1 MNERSEAGGG
11 RYVGRYERGGKKPF
25 SSPLLWVG
33 LCLLA
38 AGLVFL
44 TIRLAKGP
52 ASPQE
57 TLPDAEAAA
66 SADTGSGAQIA
77 APSVGTEP
85 ADSEPAGTEPGT
97 QPPEETGPG
106 VGEILAGPMAQAAD
120 LLLQADRWKSE
131 FPIDGNRVPD
141 ETVELMALGD
151 NLIHA
156 SLLEAAL
163 QADGTYD
170 FHDFYKYIADEVAS
184 ADIAC
189 IQQETILINDPGQ
202 YAGYPVFGSPLSV
215 GEALIDTG
223 FDVINHCSN
232 HCYDKFTQGIRDSL
246 AFWRQYPQITVLG
259 IHDSAEDAAEIRV
272 VESKGIRIAMLSYTY
287 GTNMGEPARS
297 WEVDLL
303 ERNKVASDIAK
314 AKAVSDI
321 VLVFTHWGDED
332 AHKPNSYQRQWAQF
346 IADQG
351 AAAVI
356 GCHTHSLQPL
366 ETVTASD
373 GRQVPVFWS
382 MGNFVSHMLYNQNH
396 LGGMA
401 RLTIGKDRFGAFIVG
416 SELIPTMS
424 FGSEDS
430 GKWEFYGMRLTD
442 YTDELAARH
451 FVPHTSVEEM
461 WDLYRRIVGEEP

>member
-1 MNERSEAGGG
+1 MKHRF
-11 RYVGRYERGGKKPF
+11 RI
-25 SSPLLWVG
+25 LIL
-33 LCLLA
+33 LLA
-38 AGLVFL
+38 AALL
-44 TIRLAKGP
+44 L
-52 ASPQE
+52 
-57 TLPDAEAAA
+57 
-66 SADTGSGAQIA
+66 SAVGCSRGAVQA
-77 APSVGTEP
+77 TEP
-85 ADSEPAGTEPGT
+85 AGQESTAAPAATGQETTPPAETETPTSSEALPAETEAETESPAPVETEAQPQT
-97 QPPEETGPG
+97 Q
-106 VGEILAGPMAQAAD
+106 
-120 LLLQADRWKSE
+120 
-131 FPIDGNRVPD
+131 
-141 ETVELMALGD
+141 TVELMALGD

-163 QADGTYD
+163 QPDGSYD
-170 FHDFYKYIADEVAS
+170 FHSFYQYIAEEVAA

-189 IQQETILINDPGQ
+189 IQQETILIDDPGQ
-202 YAGYPVFGSPLSV
+202 YSGYPIFGSPLSV

-259 IHDSAEDAAEIRV
+259 IHDSPEDAARIRV
-272 VESKGIRIAMLSYTY
+272 VEKNGIRIAMLSYTY
-287 GTNMGEPARS
+287 GTNMGAPKQS
-297 WEVDLL
+297 WEIDFLD
-303 ERNKVASDIAK
+303 RSKAASDIAR
-314 AKAVSDI
+314 AKADSDV

-332 AHKPNSYQRQWAQF
+332 AHKPNSYQREWAQF
-346 IADQG
+346 LADQG
-351 AAAVI
+351 AAAII

-366 ETVTASD
+366 ETVTAAD

-382 MGNFVSHMLYNQNH
+382 MGNFVSHMLENQNH

-401 RLTIGKDRFGAFIVG
+401 RLTICKDETGAFIAG
-416 SELIPTMS
+416 SELVPTMS